1 MNHWEML
8 VVGGDFMKLPRR
20 RFLNLTVTAAA
31 AFPATSHMALADSYP
46 TRPVHIVV
54 GFAAG
59 INPDIIAR
67 LIAQPL
73 SERLGQQF
81 IVDDRPGAA
90 SNIGTE
96 VVVRAPADGYTLLAV
111 VSTNTINATLYDNLN
126 FNFSRDIEPV
136 AGTVRLPSV
145 MAVTPLFPAKTVP
158 DFIAYAKANPG
169 KVTMAS
175 AGTGTASHVIGELF
189 KVMTGIDMLHVPY
202 RGSYMPDLL
211 SGQVQVVFSPIA
223 QSIDFIRD
231 GRLRALAVTSAT
243 RSNALPDVPA
253 VAEFVP
259 GYEAYV
265 WDGIGA
271 PKNTPAEII
280 DKLNKAIN
288 ISLADPDMKVRL
300 SNLGAEPMLMTPGE
314 FGKFIADE
322 IEKWAKVIRAANI
335 KAE

>member
-1 MNHWEML
+1 
-8 VVGGDFMKLPRR
+8 MKLPRR
-20 RFLNLTVTAAA
+20 RFLNLTAAAA

>member
-1 MNHWEML
+1 
-8 VVGGDFMKLPRR
+8 MKLPRR
-20 RFLNLTVTAAA
+20 RFLNLTAAAA

-96 VVVRAPADGYTLLAV
+96 VVVRAQADGYTLLAV